1 MAKLPWFPLYV
12 DAFDTDERVVPM
24 DYEAEGVYL
33 ALLRFQWRHGTIP
46 SDWAQVARLL
56 KPHSPE
62 ALEQVK
68 SCFVPHRSIAC
79 RCFNPKLESIREEVN
94 RKREKLVEAG
104 RQGGVASGL
113 SRRSIGEAS
122 VEASLKQGSSIASN
136 SIVLPTKA
144 SSSTTTTTALT
155 RIPKAEIS
163 VRETAVQEKA
173 VRRATVQ
180 QGLDLAAD
188 VIFRYWRDSLGKNP
202 KTTLFGDQPGKK
214 RDPRK
219 AKVLAALRENGGD
232 VSELLYAI
240 DGAMKD
246 DWLMGRANN
255 STRTYND
262 LETILRD
269 RSQIE
274 RLRDTVRNHETMHP
288 YLETP

>member
-68 SCFVPHRSIAC
+68 SCFVQHRSIAC

-136 SIVLPTKA
+136 SIVLPTTA

-163 VRETAVQEKA
+163 VRETAVRQKTAE
-173 VRRATVQ
+173 RRLKEA
-180 QGLDLAAD
+180 GLDLAVD
-188 VIFRYWRDSLGKNP
+188 VVFRYWRDRMGKDPVATLLTP
-202 KTTLFGDQPGKK
+202 K
-214 RDPRK
+214 RK
-219 AKVLAALRENGGD
+219 ARIMDRLRENGVD
-232 VSELLYAI
+232 VSELLYVV
-240 DGAMKD
+240 DGCLKSD
-246 DWLMGRANN
+246 FYMGRSAN
-255 STRTYND
+255 STTKYNGTENIFLD
-262 LETILRD
+262 RDRIEKLRD
-269 RSQIE
+269 LVPHRE
-274 RLRDTVRNHETMHP
+274 PMHP
-288 YLETP
+288 YLEQS